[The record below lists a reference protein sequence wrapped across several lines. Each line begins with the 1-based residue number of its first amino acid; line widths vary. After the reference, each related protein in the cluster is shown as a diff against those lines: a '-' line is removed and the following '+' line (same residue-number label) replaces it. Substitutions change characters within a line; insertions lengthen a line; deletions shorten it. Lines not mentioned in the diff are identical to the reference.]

1 MEDRLKD
8 NTPTNLADLA
18 NTLVEAR
25 KGIPASQEK
34 LQDKPKSAESY
45 LICKD
50 GTIAETDHSEHEN
63 GRVILSETKK

>member
-8 NTPTNLADLA
+8 NTATNLADLA

-25 KGIPASQEK
+25 KAIPNSQEK
-34 LQDKPKSAESY
+34 LRDKPKSAESY

-63 GRVILSETKK
+63 GRVVVSETKK